1 MRLALDAMGSDNA
14 PNVEV
19 EGAIAAVREL
29 DADIILVGQQEKI
42 QHELSRY
49 KISNLRLQIVEARGV
64 VQMHETPA
72 LACRQKPDSSI
83 MVGLK
88 LVKEGK
94 ADAFVSAGNSG
105 AVMAAGLMNLKRLSG
120 VSRPAIATLLPTL
133 KGICVLVDAGANV
146 DCKPKHLLQFAIMG
160 DIYARFILDEVN
172 PSIGLLSIGEEDNKG
187 NDLTA
192 ATLQLLRQTSLNF
205 AGNIEGR
212 DIIKGKV
219 DVVVCDGFV
228 GNVVLKF
235 AEGLAESILHLIKE
249 EIEKHFL
256 RKVGA
261 LLVKPAFKEIK
272 KRMDYAEYGGAPLIG
287 LNGVC
292 IIAHGA
298 SSPKAIKNALR
309 VSYDFVKNRVNEHLK
324 EEIELYDR
332 EENDNGNSK
341 D

>member
-14 PNVEV
+14 PHVEV
-19 EGAIAAVREL
+19 EGAIAAAREL
-29 DADIILVGQQEKI
+29 DADIILVGQPEKI
-42 QHELSRY
+42 QQELSRY
-49 KISNLRLQIVEARGV
+49 KTPNLRLQIVAAGEV
-64 VQMHETPA
+64 IQMHDPPA
-72 LACRQKPDSSI
+72 LACRQKPDSSV
-83 MVGLK
+83 MVGMK

-94 ADAFVSAGNSG
+94 ADGFVSAGNSG
-105 AVMAAGLMNLKRLSG
+105 AIMAAGLMNLKRLPG

-133 KGICVLVDAGANV
+133 KGVCVLVDAGANV

-172 PSIGLLSIGEEDNKG
+172 PAIGLLSIGEEDNKG
-187 NDLTA
+187 NELTA
-192 ATLQLLRQTSLNF
+192 STFHLLRQTSLNF

-212 DIIKGKV
+212 DIIKGKA

-235 AEGLAESILHLIKE
+235 AEGLGESLLYLIRE
-249 EIEKHFL
+249 EIEKHFW

-272 KRMDYAEYGGAPLIG
+272 KRMDYAEYGGAPLLG

-309 VSYDFVKNRVNEHLK
+309 VSYDFLKNKANEHLK

-332 EENDNGNSK
+332 EENGNGNSK